1 MRPGGLY
8 TDMAARRETHRYRV
22 TTRRSPKAVHSHH
35 HGSLE
40 SAKAAAALLL
50 PADNPQ
56 VEIGTED
63 ADDAGDSTTTVWTP
77 LQQ

>member
-1 MRPGGLY
+1 
-8 TDMAARRETHRYRV
+8 MAEHARRETHRYRV
-22 TTRRSPKAVHSHH
+22 TTHHSPKVVHSHH
-35 HGSLE
+35 HQNLE
-40 SAKAAAALLL
+40 GAKAAAKLLA
-50 PADNPQ
+50 PTENPQ